1 MSVTIVS
8 YLPYPVCEKKP
19 SVIPEEY
26 RIAPSDTKTPTVLV
40 VEVAKSILYRG
51 FDQPNFP
58 ITIPAEELAEDIIK
72 SFSISVLG
80 YSENAKPGLFWVPGN
95 VSAKDVERLF
105 PKEVAEAKRLQNR
118 WFLALVKMAD
128 DEWSRNKQH
137 KMITD
142 IQRIAAKSLG
152 LSNKEWLVMPDPVQM
167 VKCPA
172 CFSFIE
178 EGTVKCKYCGAI
190 LDMKKAQELGLI
202 SNVPV
207 SPQPVAAK

>member
-1 MSVTIVS
+1 MSATIVS

-26 RIAPSDTKTPTVLV
+26 RIAASDCKTPTTLV
-40 VEVAKSILYRG
+40 IETAKSILYRG

-58 ITIPAEELAEDIIK
+58 ISIPAEEMAEDIIK
-72 SFSISVLG
+72 SFSASVLG
-80 YSENAKPGLFWVPGN
+80 YSDTAKPGLFWVPG
-95 VSAKDVERLF
+95 VVYAKDVEKLF
-105 PKEVAEAKRLQNR
+105 PEKVIEAKKLQNR
-118 WFLALVKMAD
+118 WFLILVKMAD
-128 DEWSRNKQH
+128 DDWARYKQH

-142 IQRIAAKSLG
+142 IQRLAAKSLG
-152 LSNKEWLVMPDPVQM
+152 LSTKEWLVMPDPVQM

-190 LDMKKAQELGLI
+190 LDMKKASELGLI
-202 SNVPV
+202 VNVPT
-207 SPQPVAAK
+207 SQPVATK